1 MGGGSHDYQN
11 HMIEVVMSTDEIENE
26 LEELNQR
33 ASEVAE

>member
-26 LEELNQR
+26 LEELKQR
-33 ASEVAE
+33 ASEVA